1 MLLSQ
6 DYLCLS
12 GLWDTM
18 KGRCSLLCL
27 WWVKM
32 KLDTFLQQRL
42 LYKFITI
49 MCVLCVIT
57 DAHATGK
64 NTQESVPISYHKF
77 WAEKLDHQV

>member
-1 MLLSQ
+1 MQ
-6 DYLCLS
+6 DNLCLS

-42 LYKFITI
+42 LYKLFITI
-49 MCVLCVIT
+49 TCVLRVIT
-57 DAHATGK
+57 D
-64 NTQESVPISYHKF
+64 NTQESVPVSYHKF